1 MIVAL
6 SRFRVANA
14 MTGAVSQAFV
24 DRPRLV
30 DDAPGFLGLEVFT
43 DAKDPAIYYLATR
56 WTDAASFHAWH
67 RSEEHHRS
75 HAWIPKG
82 LKLEAAYTKVVI
94 AERIALGAGGDGD
107 MEALTADAAPVL
119 ARFLAESD
127 SIVCALAARDGTIR
141 EVNGC
146 LARAAGST
154 RDALSGR
161 PLASVMRGAALG
173 EALRTGARA
182 PGVRVPLEVLGG
194 DGTPAAY
201 ACHVDVHPDHVLVIG
216 EPAGDGG
223 TLAAAAASREAGN
236 G

>member
-1 MIVAL
+1 VIVAL

-24 DRPRLV
+24 HRPRLV

-43 DAKDPAIYYLATR
+43 DAKDSAIYYLATR
-56 WTDAASFHAWH
+56 WTDVASFRTWH

-75 HAWIPKG
+75 HSWIPKG

-94 AERIALGAGGDGD
+94 AERIAPGAGAGDL
-107 MEALTADAAPVL
+107 ETLAADAAPVL
-119 ARFLAESD
+119 ARFLAESET
-127 SIVCALAARDGTIR
+127 IVCALASRDGTIR
-141 EVNGC
+141 EANGC

-154 RDALSGR
+154 RGALSGR
-161 PLASVMRGAALG
+161 PLASVMRGSALD
-173 EALRTGARA
+173 EALRTGARS
-182 PGVRVPLEVLGG
+182 PGVRAPLEVLGG
-194 DGTPAAY
+194 DGTPTAY

-223 TLAAAAASREAGN
+223 ALAAVAASREAGH